1 MTTPM
6 PVAPVQGKT
15 HLRPGFD
22 LGTISGKDF
31 VIFNHLAFN
40 VLIHK
45 THGEYTNAA
54 KTNAIT
60 GAYIMDPANRRLLRY
75 EEDATAGRTLAW
87 PEGTP
92 DAVVDALRA
101 RSASAGRDLLE
112 DKTKKGGEKEDTD
125 KEAGEEEKPEKKNKK
140 KDTVDGAGE
149 AATSSINSDT
159 PESVSIQSDL
169 PVVFLRRP
177 QWPGLLW

>member
-1 MTTPM
+1 M
-6 PVAPVQGKT
+6 PAARVQGKT

-22 LGTISGKDF
+22 LGTRYNKDY

-40 VLIHK
+40 ILIHK

-54 KTNAIT
+54 KTNAMA

-92 DAVVDALRA
+92 NAVVDALRA

-112 DKTKKGGEKEDTD
+112 EDDAKKDRAKEDAA
-125 KEAGEEEKPEKKNKK
+125 KEAGEDEKPKKK
-140 KDTVDGAGE
+140 KDAHGDAGE

-159 PESVSIQSDL
+159 PASVRARSDL
-169 PVVFLRRP
+169 FCS
-177 QWPGLLW
+177 